1 MFVLGLNEGH
11 GATAALLQDG
21 RIIGIATEE
30 KLNRI
35 KAYSGYPKESVTY
48 LMENAGIRTKN
59 VDAVILSSLHPI
71 SFFTDDTRPAE
82 KGSFYGKLMSFMLS
96 DAIYWSTAKLGNA
109 YPPFEKLVMAVRNI
123 VNDQIVQKRMFNLRR
138 QQLGESLGVDPGK
151 IMAASHQFTH
161 ALAGYYSYPEIADRE
176 ALILTGDGMGNHSCS
191 AVYKANG
198 QNIKTI
204 AKTPNFHS
212 VAFIYGMI
220 TKYLGMKFLEHE
232 YKVMGLAPYAD
243 QEGVKR
249 TYEILRPLITVG
261 DDLQF
266 HTPNSTRVVYFYL
279 ESHLKGQRF
288 DWIAGAAQKLVE
300 DVVTQW
306 VVRVLKRIPMDNIV
320 LGGGLFMN
328 VKANMAIA
336 DMPEVKKVFTC
347 PSSSDESCAIGACIY
362 GYLYDRG
369 KRIAGRKIE
378 PLRNLYLGPEY
389 SAAQIGETLAKHASQ
404 VKYERIP
411 NIETQVALL
420 LQNKKVVAR
429 FNGRMEFGAR
439 ALGNRSI
446 LANPSFEDSVEI
458 INRQIK
464 NRDFWMPFAGTI
476 LKEREKDYIENE
488 KDIPAP
494 YMVMAF
500 RTKPLGKSQLRASI
514 HPYDKTI
521 RPQVLEES
529 ANPSYHRILKE
540 FDRLTGIGGVLNTS
554 FNLHGEPIVCS
565 PEDAMRTFL
574 NSGLQYLAIGNYL
587 VEKND

>member
-1 MFVLGLNEGH
+1 
-11 GATAALLQDG
+11 
-21 RIIGIATEE
+21 
-30 KLNRI
+30 
-35 KAYSGYPKESVTY
+35 
-48 LMENAGIRTKN
+48 
-59 VDAVILSSLHPI
+59 
-71 SFFTDDTRPAE
+71 
-82 KGSFYGKLMSFMLS
+82 
-96 DAIYWSTAKLGNA
+96 
-109 YPPFEKLVMAVRNI
+109 
-123 VNDQIVQKRMFNLRR
+123 MFNLRR
-138 QQLGESLGVDPGK
+138 QRLGESLGVDPGK
-151 IMAASHQFTH
+151 IAATSHQFTH
-161 ALAGYYSYPEIADRE
+161 ALAGYYAYPEIADRE
-176 ALILTGDGMGNHSCS
+176 ALILTSDGMGNHNCS
-191 AVYKANG
+191 VVYKANG
-198 QNIKTI
+198 YTIKTI
-204 AKTPNFHS
+204 AKTPNFRS
-212 VAFIYGMI
+212 LAFIYGMI

-243 QEGVKR
+243 PEGVKR
-249 TYEILRPLITVG
+249 TYEILQPLITVG

-279 ESHLKGQRF
+279 EDHLKGQRF

-300 DVVTQW
+300 EVVTQW
-306 VVRVLKRIPMDNIV
+306 VAKVLKRIPTDNIV

-328 VKANMAIA
+328 VKANMAIM
-336 DMPEVKKVFTC
+336 DMPEVKKIFPC
-347 PSSSDESCAIGACIY
+347 PTSSDESCAIGACIH

-369 KRIAGRKIE
+369 NRIAGRKIE
-378 PLRNLYLGPEY
+378 PLSNLYFGPEY
-389 SAAQIGETLAKHASQ
+389 SETQIGKTLEKHASQ
-404 VKYERIP
+404 VKFGRFQD
-411 NIETQVALL
+411 IETQVALL

-476 LKEREKDYIENE
+476 LKEREKEYIKNE

-500 RTKPLGKSQLRASI
+500 RTTPLGKSQLRASI

-540 FDRLTGIGGVLNTS
+540 FERVTGIGGVLNTS

-565 PEDAMRTFL
+565 PQDAMHTFL

-587 VEKND
+587 VEKHN